1 MPFFFFRELQ
11 LITVLLL
18 ICDSYMSW
26 STRFVSLKL
35 YVGISIFE
43 SISFLLKFVF
53 LFNKMH
59 GLFDFK
65 PSKLLL
71 KTKVIEKPHTVWLS
85 DLWILSSR
93 KKF

>member
-1 MPFFFFRELQ
+1 
-11 LITVLLL
+11 
-18 ICDSYMSW
+18 MSW

-43 SISFLLKFVF
+43 SVSFLLKFIF

-65 PSKLLL
+65 PPKLLS
-71 KTKVIEKPHTVWLS
+71 KTKVIEKPHIVLLS
-85 DLWILSSR
+85 DLWILSSN